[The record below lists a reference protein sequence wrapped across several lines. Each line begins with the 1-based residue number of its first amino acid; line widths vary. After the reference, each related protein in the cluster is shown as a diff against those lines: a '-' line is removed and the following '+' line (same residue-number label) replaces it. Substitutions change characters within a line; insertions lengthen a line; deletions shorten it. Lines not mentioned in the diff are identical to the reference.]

1 MKIFLDTCVWRGV
14 KTELI
19 NAGHDVVWSG
29 DWNEDPG
36 DEEILATAYQENRVL
51 VTLDRDFGELAII
64 RKIPHCGILRLVN
77 LSIRQQPVVC
87 LRVLELYGNELSSG
101 AIVTA
106 SLGRVRIRPADET

>member
-1 MKIFLDTCVWRGV
+1 MKLFLDTCVWRGV

-29 DWNEDPG
+29 DWSQDPG
-36 DEEILATAYQENRVL
+36 DEEILATAYQDNRIL

-77 LSIRQQPVVC
+77 LSTKQQPLIC
-87 LRVLELYGNELSSG
+87 LRVLELYGHELLSG
-101 AIVTA
+101 AIITA
-106 SLGRVRIRPADET
+106 SFSRVRIRPADEI

>member
-1 MKIFLDTCVWRGV
+1 MKIFLDTCVCRGV

-19 NAGHDVVWSG
+19 NAGYDVVWSG

-36 DEEILATAYQENRVL
+36 DEVILATAYQSNRVL

-64 RKIPHCGILRLVN
+64 RRIPHCGILRLVN
-77 LSIRQQPVVC
+77 LRIRQQPVVC
-87 LRVLELYGNELSSG
+87 LRVLELYSKELSSG

-106 SLGRVRIRPADET
+106 GLGRVRIRPADEI